1 MRRGLLAATSAG
13 IVLVVAPHLGRA
25 QAANGVRRLRDLYFT
40 TQFYDGVALGDSLVR
55 QYPRD
60 AKIRAWYVANLVGT
74 GATRAADSLTA
85 KLDTASRDPWVL
97 AARALSRHNPPV
109 PSIATNNE
117 AVQLARRAF
126 ALSPRDPDL
135 AWLAAYTMINV
146 PGFPRTDGP
155 HTLAFIDSISRSLK
169 DPIQLRIVRGWA
181 LALQHPFVP
190 GEPSAPDTA
199 GQNAGLREYAA
210 QRARDSTNFAAYYEA
225 GGRLRGTNDSL
236 AIALLKHAVALAPRS
251 PNAHAAYWAAIYAQR
266 GPSAAKVAAVA
277 ADRASFLAVTD
288 SAPWALD
295 VAIRGMRYTTHEP
308 GTAAL
313 EERILAKAPRSAWAE
328 NILLARAN
336 QWRDSLSAARDTTR
350 LGPAPDSTIA
360 RARYIAGLEQFIG
373 KGWSANPSARDQA
386 ILGLFFEVK
395 DDTTYPA
402 AKLVSVAKMV
412 VDSMGMGAPSFRY
425 GETARAL
432 ANRKL
437 ELPYARTLAQEG
449 LKHTS
454 MYLRDFP
461 GYFFTSVGDQADALD
476 GQNATLYDHLGW
488 IAYSQGDYAEADK
501 NLTHALDLTKK
512 NVQIYYDL
520 GRLRSAQ
527 GRDDEAELIFAQG
540 MTIRYRGVNPNRREL
555 ERLYEKKHGSIE
567 GWEKYISALE
577 EKERAT
583 RRAKIL
589 ASRDTTRKVVPQF
602 SLADLAGR
610 VVKSDTLSARTVVV
624 NFWGTWC
631 GPCVAEMP
639 ELQQFY
645 DKYRGDP
652 TVAIFTISNDKDLND
667 LRDWMSKRRLTIPTL
682 FDDGY
687 VEKLAEIHAFP
698 TTWFIDKDGKVQF
711 TAVGNT
717 GALMEEWGWRL
728 EATKAGPVIQP

>member
-1 MRRGLLAATSAG
+1 MPRGLLAGLSAG
-13 IVLVVAPHLGRA
+13 FVLLVAPRFGRA
-25 QAANGVRRLRDLYFT
+25 QAADGVRKLRDFYFT

-55 QYPRD
+55 RYPRD
-60 AKIRAWYVANLVGT
+60 TKIRAWYVANLAGS

-85 KLDTASRDPWVL
+85 KLDTASHDPWVL

-109 PSIATNNE
+109 PSITANNE
-117 AVQLARRAF
+117 AVRLARNAF
-126 ALSPRDPDL
+126 ARSPRDPDL
-135 AWLAAYTMINV
+135 AWLVAYTMINV

-155 HTLAFIDSISRSLK
+155 HTLAFIDSVSRSLN

-181 LALQHPFVP
+181 VALQHPFVP
-190 GEPSAPDTA
+190 GEPSPPDTA
-199 GQNAGLREYAA
+199 GQNAGFREYAA
-210 QRARDSTNFAAYYEA
+210 QRERDSTNFAAYYEA
-225 GGRLRGTNDSL
+225 GARIRGDDTL
-236 AIALLKHAVALAPRS
+236 GVALLRHAVALAPRS
-251 PNAHAAYWAAIYAQR
+251 PNAHVAYWNAIYGQR
-266 GPSAAKVAAVA
+266 GPSGPKLAAVT
-277 ADRASFLAVTD
+277 ADRAAFLTVTD
-288 SAPWALD
+288 SAPWA
-295 VAIRGMRYTTHEP
+295 VEGAIRGMRYVTHEP

-313 EERILAKAPRSAWAE
+313 EDVILAKAPHSTWAE
-328 NILLARAN
+328 SILLARAN

-350 LGPAPDSTIA
+350 VGPRPDSTVA
-360 RARYIAGLEQFIG
+360 RTRYIAGLEQFLS
-373 KGWSANPSARDQA
+373 KGWNESPSARDQA
-386 ILGLFFEVK
+386 VLGLFFEVK
-395 DDTTYPA
+395 DDSTYPA
-402 AKLVSVAKMV
+402 EKLVPLVKTV
-412 VDSMGMGAPSFRY
+412 VDSMGLAAPTFRY

-437 ELPYARTLAQEG
+437 ELSYAHALAQEG

-454 MYLRDFP
+454 TYLRDFP

-488 IAYSQGDYAEADK
+488 IAYTQGDYAQADK
-501 NLTHALDLTKK
+501 DLTHALDLTKK
-512 NVQIYYDL
+512 NVNIYYDL
-520 GRLRSAQ
+520 GRLRAAQ
-527 GRDDEAELIFAQG
+527 GRDEDAELTFAQG
-540 MTIRYRGVNPNRREL
+540 MTVHVRGVNPNRREL

-567 GWEKYISALE
+567 GWEKYIAALE
-577 EKERAT
+577 ERERAT

-589 ASRDTTRKVVPQF
+589 AARDTTHKVVPQF

-610 VVKSDTLSARTVVV
+610 TVKSDTLSSRTVVV

-645 DKYRGDP
+645 DKYRGDKS
-652 TVAIFTISNDKDLND
+652 VAIFTISNDKDLNE
-667 LRDWMSKRRLTIPTL
+667 LREWMAKRKLTIPTL

-687 VEKLAEIHAFP
+687 VDKLAQIRAFP

-717 GALMEEWGWRL
+717 GALLEEWGWRL
-728 EATKAGPVIQP
+728 DATKAGPVIQP